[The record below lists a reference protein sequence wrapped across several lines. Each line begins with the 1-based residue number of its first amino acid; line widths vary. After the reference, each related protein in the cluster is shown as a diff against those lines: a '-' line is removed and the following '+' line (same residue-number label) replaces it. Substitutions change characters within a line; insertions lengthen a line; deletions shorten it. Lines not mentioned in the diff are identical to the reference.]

1 MQIANHPQFSLTVDL
16 TTPTDSVPHRFVFE
30 SQLSCLL
37 ILEEI
42 VGQPVLP
49 VDHDSDALLVIV
61 HEGSDLSIRLN
72 DFVRFELE
80 LSVDKLFIEHTHLFV
95 DMIFEDQCTLDL

>member
-1 MQIANHPQFSLTVDL
+1 MDQ
-16 TTPTDSVPHRFVFE
+16 DSN
-30 SQLSCLL
+30 
-37 ILEEI
+37 
-42 VGQPVLP
+42 
-49 VDHDSDALLVIV
+49 ALLVIV
-61 HEGSDLSIRLN
+61 REGSDLSIRLN